1 MEASTCFASCAA
13 ALSTRGSIEIASLSG
28 IRQCQRVSCRGN
40 GVGLASAPRFS
51 NWAKF
56 RPEKRLSR
64 KNISISAS
72 ASLNDGRVDPV
83 KWAERAPYGDPT
95 ARRSDLDGRVALKD
109 IKEGQVMAGE
119 IAAVNLYLG
128 AFVDVGAEYDGLVRV
143 QESDWWA
150 LRNELRINQRVIVQV
165 VGVYDPTRYRCP
177 LVLKMLSPD
186 ISADL
191 LEDYSNDMPIIIR
204 KGESVNAVAK
214 EVGRVEK
221 ASAPRNY
228 DSMGSLADDGDL
240 DMEDKVGAGRAPM
253 QTSAHKRRPRTQAH
267 TGTTAR
273 VRAWARHSTIAR
285 SAVCLPIAG
294 MRARSHQHL
303 AAHLP
308 HNVVNALSPLPEH
321 RAGYHAGAPAYLR
334 AALARCK
341 INATLARCQVNI
353 NIMLARCRVNIMLA
367 RCPGNQM
374 LARCRAMEVK
384 QGHLLFQ
391 GSSECP
397 VARGLGLP
405 HRRPHGGVSVPSPG
419 DFGSLWEKTGAPWPT
434 RTASAVPEGGL
445 MTSAPCTTPTLAVH
459 NT

>member
-240 DMEDKVGAGRAPM
+240 DMEDKDTLGGAKQAEDSAALELKAYEAQMMKRVYDAAEMEMLEEGDGDV
-253 QTSAHKRRPRTQAH
+253 TS
-267 TGTTAR
+267 
-273 VRAWARHSTIAR
+273 ST
-285 SAVCLPIAG
+285 V
-294 MRARSHQHL
+294 
-303 AAHLP
+303 
-308 HNVVNALSPLPEH
+308 
-321 RAGYHAGAPAYLR
+321 HAGADSEGALMARPKTR
-334 AALARCK
+334 A
-341 INATLARCQVNI
+341 
-353 NIMLARCRVNIMLA
+353 RV
-367 RCPGNQM
+367 
-374 LARCRAMEVK
+374 
-384 QGHLLFQ
+384 
-391 GSSECP
+391 
-397 VARGLGLP
+397 VADDDDLEDDDVEELDDEELDEDYYEEDED
-405 HRRPHGGVSVPSPG
+405 VDEEDEDEDV
-419 DFGSLWEKTGAPWPT
+419 DDVDESLDDEI
-434 RTASAVPEGGL
+434 
-445 MTSAPCTTPTLAVH
+445 
-459 NT
+459 